1 MNMQRPRFMRRR
13 GRLRHLPII
22 VVLALILAGTAC
34 SGSKQKKADKTAAE
48 QQRSAAKAQD
58 AKEQVEEPSAE
69 ELAKSPCGNPQWAK
83 LPEGTE
89 EQEEDAEEQG
99 ENAPDSSNSDEEP
112 EEDALQ
118 DSERPSDDEQTSD
131 PGDC

>member
-13 GRLRHLPII
+13 GLLGQLPII
-22 VVLALILAGTAC
+22 VVLAFILAGTAC

-83 LPEGTE
+83 LPEGAE
-89 EQEEDAEEQG
+89 EQEEG
-99 ENAPDSSNSDEEP
+99 APDGSNTDEEP

-118 DSERPSDDEQTSD
+118 DSERPSDDEQGSD